1 MSNELNRQLEGS
13 LALVEKPTPSLIA
26 PVMNVALARERLL
39 QFQQFVKEYLVEGE
53 DFGTI
58 PGTPK
63 PTLYKPGADK
73 LCELYGLA
81 DEYEVTQRTEDFERG
96 LFDYEV
102 KCVLVRKPDML
113 LVSTGLGSCNSFE
126 SKYRWRDAKRLCPA
140 CGKEAIIKGKE
151 EYGGGWLCFAKKG
164 GCGAKFPDG
173 DPAIVGQS
181 VGKVQNEDIADIK
194 NTILKMAK
202 KRAKIDATL
211 SATRS
216 SGIFTQD
223 MEDWDIPKAPIET
236 KAPVPT
242 SQHDNFDGGKPAAA
256 YERQEPRVMSHP
268 ENAPRPT
275 TTQQSAQQVTQRAA
289 TSPAAAQPQGA
300 QLKFIPPNGLTCV
313 VKGVKEIE
321 GQPASEGKRAIRPY
335 LIIMFLGM
343 HNGCNFAY
351 CFDTKFWELIRASV
365 GLECHFQIK
374 ERDKDGAHFIN
385 IEDCIYV
392 DGQEYI
398 EGKPVSEGVP
408 Q

>member
-1 MSNELNRQLEGS
+1 MNTDIEIQG
-13 LALVEKPTPSLIA
+13 PSLIA
-26 PVMNVALARERLL
+26 PVMNVALARERLM
-39 QFQQFVKEYLVEGE
+39 QFQQFVKEYLVDGE

-102 KCVLVRKPDML
+102 KCVLVRKPEML
-113 LVSTGLGSCNSFE
+113 LVSTGLGSCNSYE
-126 SKYRWRDAKRLCPA
+126 KKYRWRDAQRKCPV
-140 CGKEAIIKGKE
+140 CGKESIIKGKE
-151 EYGGGWLCFAKKG
+151 EYGGGFLCFAKKG
-164 GCGAKFPDG
+164 GCGAKFSDD
-173 DPAIVGQS
+173 DPAIVSQS

-202 KRAKIDATL
+202 KRSKIDATL

-223 MEDWDIPKAPIET
+223 MEDWDIPKAPVEIP
-236 KAPVPT
+236 KAEP
-242 SQHDNFDGGKPAAA
+242 SKGGAI
-256 YERQEPRVMSHP
+256 SHP

-275 TTQQSAQQVTQRAA
+275 TTQQSAQHATQRAA
-289 TSPAAAQPQGA
+289 TSPAAAQPQAA

-313 VKGVKEIE
+313 VKGVQEVA
-321 GQPASEGKRAIRPY
+321 GQPAVEGKRAIRPY
-335 LIIMFLGM
+335 LIVTFLGM

-351 CFDTKFWELIRASV
+351 CFDTKFWELLKSSV

-374 ERDKDGAHFIN
+374 ERDKDGTHFVN
-385 IEDCIYV
+385 LEDV
-392 DGQEYI
+392 LFRDGQEVTYI
-398 EGKPVSEGVP
+398 DGKLHFDGKFITEGAA

>member
-1 MSNELNRQLEGS
+1 MNTDIEIQG
-13 LALVEKPTPSLIA
+13 PSLIA
-26 PVMNVALARERLL
+26 PVMNVALARERLM
-39 QFQQFVKEYLVEGE
+39 QFQQFVKEYLVDGE

-102 KCVLVRKPDML
+102 KCVLVRKPEML
-113 LVSTGLGSCNSFE
+113 LVSTGLGSCNSYE
-126 SKYRWRDAKRLCPA
+126 KKYRWRDAQRKCPV

-164 GCGAKFPDG
+164 GCGAKFADN
-173 DPAIVGQS
+173 DPAIVSQS

-202 KRAKIDATL
+202 KRSKIDATL

-223 MEDWDIPKAPIET
+223 MEDWDIPKAPVEIP
-236 KAPVPT
+236 KA
-242 SQHDNFDGGKPAAA
+242 
-256 YERQEPRVMSHP
+256 EPSKAGAISHP

-275 TTQQSAQQVTQRAA
+275 TTQQSAQHATQRAA
-289 TSPAAAQPQGA
+289 TSPAAAQPQAA
-300 QLKFIPPNGLTCV
+300 QLKFIPPDGLTCV
-313 VKGVKEIE
+313 VKGIKEIE
-321 GQPASEGKRAIRPY
+321 AKPAEDGKRATRAYMIVT
-335 LIIMFLGM
+335 FLGM

-351 CFDTKFWELIRASV
+351 CFDSKFWPLLKESV

-374 ERDKDGAHFIN
+374 ERDKDGTRFIN
-385 IEDCIYV
+385 VKDVLFV